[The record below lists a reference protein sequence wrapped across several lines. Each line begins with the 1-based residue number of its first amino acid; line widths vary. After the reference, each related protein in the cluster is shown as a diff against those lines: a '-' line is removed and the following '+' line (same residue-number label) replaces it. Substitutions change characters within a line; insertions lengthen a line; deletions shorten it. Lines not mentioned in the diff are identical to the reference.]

1 MHIGVSSSK
10 SLIIVFNVLLVL
22 LINGEKTMKSNKIVI
37 IALIAL
43 IVAVVSIGSVSAGLF
58 DFLGGNS
65 NATDNSLDGKEINL
79 AAAASLKNVFDDKL
93 IPMFQQKYPGVK
105 VTPTYASSGDLQ
117 TQIENGLETDVFM
130 SAANK
135 QMNALVE
142 KDLIDNNT
150 NLQFLENKVV
160 LIVPADS
167 NSNISSF
174 DDLKNVEGN
183 IAIGDPESVPAGQY
197 AQEVLN
203 NTGIWDDVESKLS
216 LGTDVTA
223 VLNQVAQGSAE
234 CGIVYAT
241 DAKSTDDVKVICEAP
256 EDALKTPVIY
266 PVAAI
271 KDAKDADAAQKFLDF
286 LQTKEAKDIFVEY
299 GFTIHE

>member
-1 MHIGVSSSK
+1 
-10 SLIIVFNVLLVL
+10 
-22 LINGEKTMKSNKIVI
+22 MKFNKILI
-37 IALIAL
+37 IALIAI
-43 IVAVVSIGSVSAGLF
+43 IVAVVSVGSVSAGLF

-65 NATDNSLDGKEINL
+65 NATDTSLDGKEVNL
-79 AAAASLKNVFDDKL
+79 AAAASLKNVYDEKL
-93 IPMFQQKYPGVK
+93 IPMFEQKYPGVK

-135 QMNALVE
+135 QMDALVE
-142 KDLIDNNT
+142 EGIIDNDT

-223 VLNQVAQGSAE
+223 VLNQVAQGSAD

-256 EDALKTPVIY
+256 DDALKTPVIY

-271 KDAKDADAAQKFLDF
+271 KDTNDTDATKAFMDF
-286 LQTKEAKDIFVEY
+286 LQTQEAKDVFVDY

>member
-1 MHIGVSSSK
+1 
-10 SLIIVFNVLLVL
+10 
-22 LINGEKTMKSNKIVI
+22 MKSMKKLLFISI
-37 IALIAL
+37 LIA
-43 IVAVVSIGSVSAGLF
+43 IVVVSVGSCSAGWF
-58 DFLGGNS
+58 DFLGGDTT
-65 NATDNSLDGKEINL
+65 NADLNGQEVNL
-79 AAAASLKNVFDDKL
+79 AAAASLKNAFDEKL
-93 IPMFQQKYPGVK
+93 IPMFEEKYPGVK

-117 TQIENGLETDVFM
+117 TQIENGLEADVFM

-135 QMNALVE
+135 QMNALADEGLV
-142 KDLIDNNT
+142 DNET

-167 NSNISSF
+167 DSNISSF
-174 DDLKNVEGN
+174 DDLKDVKGN

-203 NTGIWDDVESKLS
+203 NTGLWDTVEPKLS

-223 VLNQVAQGSAE
+223 VLNQVAQGSAD

-241 DAKSTDDVKVICEAP
+241 DAKSTDDVKVVCEAP

-266 PVAAI
+266 PVAAL
-271 KDAKDADAAQKFLDF
+271 KNSTDSNATQAFLDF
-286 LQTKEAKDIFVEY
+286 LQTQEAKDVFVEY

>member
-1 MHIGVSSSK
+1 
-10 SLIIVFNVLLVL
+10 
-22 LINGEKTMKSNKIVI
+22 MKSNKILI

-43 IVAVVSIGSVSAGLF
+43 IIAVVSVGSVSAGLF

-65 NATDNSLDGKEINL
+65 NSTDTSLDGKEVNL
-79 AAAASLKNVFDDKL
+79 AAAASLKNVYDEKL
-93 IPMFQQKYPGVK
+93 IPMFQEKYPGAK

-135 QMNALVE
+135 QMNALAE
-142 KDLIDNNT
+142 KGLIDNNT

-286 LQTKEAKDIFVEY
+286 LQTKEAKDVFVEY

>member
-1 MHIGVSSSK
+1 
-10 SLIIVFNVLLVL
+10 
-22 LINGEKTMKSNKIVI
+22 MKSNKILI
-37 IALIAL
+37 IALITI
-43 IVAVVSIGSVSAGLF
+43 IVAVVSVGSVSAGLF

-65 NATDNSLDGKEINL
+65 NATDTSLDGKEVNL
-79 AAAASLKNVFDDKL
+79 AAAASLKNVYDEKL
-93 IPMFQQKYPGVK
+93 IPMFEQKYPGVK

-135 QMNALVE
+135 QMDALVE
-142 KDLIDNNT
+142 EGIIDNDT

-223 VLNQVAQGSAE
+223 VLNQVAQGSAD

-256 EDALKTPVIY
+256 DDALKTPVIY

-271 KDAKDADAAQKFLDF
+271 KDTNDTDATKAFMDF
-286 LQTKEAKDIFVEY
+286 LQTQEAKDVFVDY

>member
-1 MHIGVSSSK
+1 MFDMKLSDLYI
-10 SLIIVFNVLLVL
+10 LIQEEL
-22 LINGEKTMKSNKIVI
+22 TMKTNKIAIVAI
-37 IALIAL
+37 IAI
-43 IVAVVSIGSVSAGLF
+43 IVAVVSIGSCSAGLF

-65 NATDNSLDGKEINL
+65 TDTSLDGQEVNL
-79 AAAASLKNVFDDKL
+79 AAAASLKNVYDEKL
-93 IPMFQQKYPGVK
+93 IPMFEEKYPGVK

-135 QMNALVE
+135 QMDALVE
-142 KDLIDNNT
+142 KGIIDNDT

-174 DDLKNVEGN
+174 DDLKDVEGN

-223 VLNQVAQGSAE
+223 VLNQVAQGSAD

-241 DAKSTDDVKVICEAP
+241 DAKSTDDVKVVCEAP
-256 EDALKTPVIY
+256 EDALDTPVIY

-271 KDAKDADAAQKFLDF
+271 KDTNDTDATKAFMDF
-286 LQTKEAKDIFVEY
+286 LQTKEAKDVFVDY

>member
-1 MHIGVSSSK
+1 
-10 SLIIVFNVLLVL
+10 
-22 LINGEKTMKSNKIVI
+22 MKSNKIAVIAI
-37 IALIAL
+37 IAI
-43 IVAVVSIGSVSAGLF
+43 IVAVVSVGSVSAGFF

-65 NATDNSLDGKEINL
+65 TDTSLDGQEVHL
-79 AAAASLKNVFDDKL
+79 AAAASLKNVFDEKL
-93 IPMFQQKYPGVK
+93 IPMFEQKYPGVK

-135 QMNALVE
+135 QMDALVE
-142 KDLIDNNT
+142 EDLIDNST

-167 NSNISSF
+167 NANISSF
-174 DDLKNVEGN
+174 DDLKDVDGN

-197 AQEVLN
+197 AKEVLN

-216 LGTDVTA
+216 LGKDVTE

-241 DAKSTDDVKVICEAP
+241 DAKSTDDVKVVCEAP
-256 EDALKTPVIY
+256 EDALDTPVIY
-266 PVAAI
+266 PIASV
-271 KDAKDADAAQKFLDF
+271 KNPKHADATKAFMDF
-286 LQTKEAKDIFVEY
+286 LQTKEAKDVFVDY
-299 GFTIHE
+299 GFTLHE

>member
-1 MHIGVSSSK
+1 MNRK
-10 SLIIVFNVLLVL
+10 ALIIAVL
-22 LINGEKTMKSNKIVI
+22 
-37 IALIAL
+37 ALIA
-43 IVAVVSIGSVSAGLF
+43 IVSVGSCSAGWL
-58 DFLGGNS
+58 DFLGGEP
-65 NATDNSLDGKEINL
+65 DLDGQEVNL
-79 AAAASLKNVFDDKL
+79 AAAASLKNVYDEKL
-93 IPMFQQKYPGVK
+93 IPMFEEKYPGVT

-135 QMNALVE
+135 QMDALADE
-142 KDLIDNNT
+142 GLIDNDT

-167 NSNISSF
+167 TANITSF
-174 DDLKNVEGN
+174 EDLKDFDGT

-197 AQEVLN
+197 AKEGLTN
-203 NTGIWDDVESKLS
+203 LGLWDALESKFS

-223 VLNQVAQGSAE
+223 VLNQVGQGSAE

-241 DAKSTDDVKVICEAP
+241 DAKSTDDVKVVCELP
-256 EDALKTPVIY
+256 DDALDSPVIY
-266 PVAAI
+266 PVAQI
-271 KDAKDADAAQKFLDF
+271 KDAKDAEAASAFMEF
-286 LQTKEAKDIFVEY
+286 LQTQEAKDIFEEY

>member
-1 MHIGVSSSK
+1 
-10 SLIIVFNVLLVL
+10 
-22 LINGEKTMKSNKIVI
+22 MKSNKIAVIAI
-37 IALIAL
+37 IAI
-43 IVAVVSIGSVSAGLF
+43 IVAVVSVGSVSAGFF

-65 NATDNSLDGKEINL
+65 TDTSLDGQEVHL
-79 AAAASLKNVFDDKL
+79 AAAASLKNVFDEKL
-93 IPMFQQKYPGVK
+93 IPMFEQKYPGVK

-142 KDLIDNNT
+142 EDLIDNST

-167 NSNISSF
+167 NANISSF
-174 DDLKNVEGN
+174 DDLKDVDGN

-197 AQEVLN
+197 AKEVLN
-203 NTGIWDDVESKLS
+203 NTGIWSDVESKLS
-216 LGTDVTA
+216 LGKDVTE

-241 DAKSTDDVKVICEAP
+241 DAKSTDDVKVVCEAP
-256 EDALKTPVIY
+256 EDALDTPVIY
-266 PVAAI
+266 PIASV
-271 KDAKDADAAQKFLDF
+271 KNPKHADATKAFMDF
-286 LQTKEAKDIFVEY
+286 LQTKEAKDVFVDY
-299 GFTIHE
+299 GFTLHE

>member
-1 MHIGVSSSK
+1 MTYLKRRI
-10 SLIIVFNVLLVL
+10 
-22 LINGEKTMKSNKIVI
+22 TMKSMKKLL
-37 IALIAL
+37 LIAIL
-43 IVAVVSIGSVSAGLF
+43 LAVVVVSVGSCSAGWF
-58 DFLGGNS
+58 DFMSGGNS
-65 NATDNSLDGKEINL
+65 TDTSLDGQEVNL

-93 IPMFQQKYPGVK
+93 IPMFEEKYPGVK

-135 QMNALVE
+135 QMDALAEEGIVDNA
-142 KDLIDNNT
+142 T

-167 NSNISSF
+167 DSNISSF
-174 DDLKNVEGN
+174 DDLKDVEGN

-197 AQEVLN
+197 AKEVLN

-223 VLNQVAQGSAE
+223 VLNQVAQGSAD

-256 EDALKTPVIY
+256 EDALDTPVIY
-266 PVAAI
+266 PIAAI
-271 KDAKDADAAQKFLDF
+271 KDTNDTDATNAFMDF
-286 LQTKEAKDIFVEY
+286 LQTQEAKDIFVEY
-299 GFTIHE
+299 GFTLHE

>member
-1 MHIGVSSSK
+1 MDSK
-10 SLIIVFNVLLVL
+10 KIL
-22 LINGEKTMKSNKIVI
+22 LIAI
-37 IALIAL
+37 IALAAI
-43 IVAVVSIGSVSAGLF
+43 VSIGSCSAGLF
-58 DFLGGNS
+58 DFMGGNT
-65 NATDNSLDGKEINL
+65 TDTSLDGQEVHL
-79 AAAASLKNVFDDKL
+79 AAAASLKNAFDNDL
-93 IPMFQQKYPGVK
+93 IPMFEQKYPGVK

-135 QMNALVE
+135 QMDALVE
-142 KDLIDNNT
+142 EGIIDNDT

-167 NSNISSF
+167 DSNMSSF
-174 DDLKNVEGN
+174 DDLKDVKGN

-197 AQEVLN
+197 AQQVLN

-241 DAKSTDDVKVICEAP
+241 DANSTKDVKVICEAP
-256 EDALKTPVIY
+256 EDALDTPVIY
-266 PVAAI
+266 PIAALKNSTDSNATSAFI
-271 KDAKDADAAQKFLDF
+271 DF
-286 LQTKEAKDIFVEY
+286 LQSQEAKDVFVDY
-299 GFTIHE
+299 GFTLHE

>member
-1 MHIGVSSSK
+1 
-10 SLIIVFNVLLVL
+10 
-22 LINGEKTMKSNKIVI
+22 MKSNKIVF

-43 IVAVVSIGSVSAGLF
+43 IIAVVSVGSVSAGLF

-65 NATDNSLDGKEINL
+65 NSTDTSLDGKEVNL

-93 IPMFQQKYPGVK
+93 IPMFQDKYPGVK

-135 QMNALVE
+135 QMNALAE
-142 KDLIDNNT
+142 KGIVDNST

-174 DDLKNVEGN
+174 DDLKNVKGN

-203 NTGIWDDVESKLS
+203 NTGIWSDVESKLS
-216 LGTDVTA
+216 LGKDVTE
-223 VLNQVAQGSAE
+223 VLHQVAQGSAE

-266 PVAAI
+266 PIASI
-271 KDAKDADAAQKFLDF
+271 KDTNDTDATQAFMDF
-286 LQTKEAKDIFVEY
+286 LQTQEAKDVFVDY
-299 GFTIHE
+299 GFTLHE